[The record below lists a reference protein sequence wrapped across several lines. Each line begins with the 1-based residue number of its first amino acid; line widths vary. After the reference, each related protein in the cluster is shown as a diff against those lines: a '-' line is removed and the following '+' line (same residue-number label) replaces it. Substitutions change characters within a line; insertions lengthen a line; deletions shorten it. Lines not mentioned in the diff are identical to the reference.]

1 MRASMVVVVEELGK
15 DAREMALA
23 GDDQKIEAFPTCG
36 FDQALDERIRT
47 RAPIGS

>member
-15 DAREMALA
+15 DARELALA
-23 GDDQKIEAFPTCG
+23 GDDQKIGAFPTRG

-47 RAPIGS
+47 RAP